1 MKVAEPPKKVESAPV
16 EEKKSIFK
24 DEAPK
29 KIAVAN
35 VFNAQPK

>member
-1 MKVAEPPKKVESAPV
+1 VKKEDPKPVPV

-29 KIAVAN
+29 KLQVAS